1 MRHGMRHSRLVPL
14 IIATALFMENTDS
27 TVIST
32 SLPAIAQ
39 DIGAEPIALKLA
51 LTSYLVS
58 LAIFIPVS
66 GWMADRFGARTVFR
80 TAIGVFMVGSIACA
94 ISGSLGAFVAARFL
108 QGMGGAMMTP
118 VGRLVLLRSVPRN
131 ELVQAL
137 ATLTIPALMGP
148 LIGPPLGGFITTYF
162 HWRWIFFINI
172 PIGIAGIVLSTIYIP
187 NIREPDTPDLDWRGF
202 LLSGGGLALLM
213 LGFATG
219 GRHLLPLWA
228 SVFSVVIGAAALV
241 SYLRHA
247 RRREHPLL
255 RLSLLRI
262 STFRVSVMG
271 GSLFRI
277 GVGAIPF
284 LLPLLFQLGF
294 GLDPFQSGSLTF
306 AAAAGALFSKTIAK
320 KTLERFGFRTVLT
333 VNALIGSAFLAANGL
348 FTLSTPHWLII
359 IVLLAGGCFRSL
371 LFTSVNAIAYADV
384 NNREM
389 SHATALASVLQQLS
403 LSIGVALGGFAL
415 DAAVAFRGAAAVAA
429 EDFAPAFGFVA
440 AIAALSFFMFI
451 RLPAD
456 AGAEMSGHRAVQ
468 RRVSSGGDDQVGP

>member
-320 KTLERFGFRTVLT
+320 KLSS
-333 VNALIGSAFLAANGL
+333 GSA
-348 FTLSTPHWLII
+348 
-359 IVLLAGGCFRSL
+359 
-371 LFTSVNAIAYADV
+371 
-384 NNREM
+384 
-389 SHATALASVLQQLS
+389 
-403 LSIGVALGGFAL
+403 
-415 DAAVAFRGAAAVAA
+415 
-429 EDFAPAFGFVA
+429 
-440 AIAALSFFMFI
+440 
-451 RLPAD
+451 
-456 AGAEMSGHRAVQ
+456 SGRY
-468 RRVSSGGDDQVGP
+468 